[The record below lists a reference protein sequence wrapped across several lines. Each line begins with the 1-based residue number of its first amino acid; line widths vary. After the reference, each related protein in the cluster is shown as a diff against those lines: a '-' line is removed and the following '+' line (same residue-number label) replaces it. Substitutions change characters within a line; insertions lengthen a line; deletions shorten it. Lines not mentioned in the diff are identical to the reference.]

1 MKQNWANQKERK
13 KKMSRSI
20 RKYKKIEKAFNNK
33 VYVFEAIMNDVKQIK
48 KNKDLSKTFKENVFK
63 SLKVRLKRLI
73 NQVDNHFDEMVTIW
87 TENADVRNEKRK

>member
-63 SLKVRLKRLI
+63 SLKVRLKRLLNEI
-73 NQVDNHFDEMVTIW
+73 DNHFDEMITIW
-87 TENADVRNEKRK
+87 TKNADVRNEKRK

>member
-20 RKYKKIEKAFNNK
+20 RRHKKIAKAFNNK

-63 SLKVRLKRLI
+63 SLKVRLKRLLNEI
-73 NQVDNHFDEMVTIW
+73 DNHFDEMITIW
-87 TENADVRNEKRK
+87 TKNADVRNEKRK

>member
-1 MKQNWANQKERK
+1 
-13 KKMSRSI
+13 MSRSI

>member
-1 MKQNWANQKERK
+1 
-13 KKMSRSI
+13 MSRSI

-63 SLKVRLKRLI
+63 SLKVRLKRLLNEI
-73 NQVDNHFDEMVTIW
+73 DNHFDEMITIW
-87 TENADVRNEKRK
+87 TKNADVRNEKRK